1 MKKIYA
7 LSLAFFLITTGSSF
21 QIITAQEKTETEK
34 ELQDAIK
41 EQKKAINEQKKAQEE
56 SNLEKV
62 HQDIEEL
69 KNMENDFQFDFQS
82 DNPGDVRVYR
92 RRGSGSVIVPTP
104 PDAPN
109 APYMFSYGRHGF
121 GGDTER
127 TTWDFSKSVKETSFK
142 RDYSFDVEKTA
153 KTVVMSINGD
163 CSAGE
168 IAIKILTPGGKS
180 FADIVIDE
188 YGNLNWR
195 KSFNISET
203 ENQDKTGEWTFK
215 ISSNKASGYF
225 KISFQ
230 TF

>member
-7 LSLAFFLITTGSSF
+7 LSLAILLVTTGSSF
-21 QIITAQEKTETEK
+21 QIITAQEKTQTEK

-41 EQKKAINEQKKAQEE
+41 EQKKAINEQKRAQEDA
-56 SNLEKV
+56 NRIQEKV
-62 HQDIEEL
+62 HQDLEESF

-92 RRGSGSVIVPTP
+92 RRGNGAVIVPSP
-104 PDAPN
+104 PDSPDAP
-109 APYMFSYGRHGF
+109 YVFSYGRHGF

-168 IAIKILTPGGKS
+168 IGIKILTPGGKS

-188 YGNLNWR
+188 YGNLN
-195 KSFNISET
+195 
-203 ENQDKTGEWTFK
+203 
-215 ISSNKASGYF
+215 
-225 KISFQ
+225 
-230 TF
+230 